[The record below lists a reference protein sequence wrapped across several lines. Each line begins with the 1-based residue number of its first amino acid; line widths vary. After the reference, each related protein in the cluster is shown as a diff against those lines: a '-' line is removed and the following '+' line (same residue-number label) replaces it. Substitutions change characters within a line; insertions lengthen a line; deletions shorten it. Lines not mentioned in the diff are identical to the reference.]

1 MTPTYSEVINKKLF
15 FSSNHIF
22 NNIAPLSTEATPK
35 LIFLA
40 PQSHEALN
48 FNTKLAPNSL
58 GAATKIMNFSPHSL
72 GVFDNT
78 PPSILAP
85 LISEASQNNYYHI
98 SSNRTTINL
107 SQSRTELDS
116 HADTC
121 TVGKDALITHVHN
134 RRVNVYSYDTSLGCR
149 GE

>member
-1 MTPTYSEVINKKLF
+1 MTPTYSEVINRKLF
-15 FSSNHIF
+15 FPSNNTF
-22 NNIAPLSTEATPK
+22 TNVAPLSTEATSK
-35 LIFLA
+35 LLFLA
-40 PQSHEALN
+40 PQLHEASN

-85 LISEASQNNYYHI
+85 LISEACQNNYYHI

-116 HADTC
+116 HTDTC

-134 RRVNVYSYDTSLGCR
+134 RRVNIHSYDASLGC
-149 GE
+149 

>member
-1 MTPTYSEVINKKLF
+1 
-15 FSSNHIF
+15 
-22 NNIAPLSTEATPK
+22 
-35 LIFLA
+35 
-40 PQSHEALN
+40 
-48 FNTKLAPNSL
+48 
-58 GAATKIMNFSPHSL
+58 MNFSPHSL

-85 LISEASQNNYYHI
+85 LISEACQNNYYHI

-121 TVGKDALITHVHN
+121 TVGKDALITYVHN
-134 RRVNVYSYDTSLGCR
+134 RRVNVH
-149 GE
+149 